1 MELRIEEARARANG
15 ESMLAGFS
23 GAVRSISN
31 VFQAGDV
38 IIFNNEIVAW
48 KQPIAGTKNFAQYC
62 FVLVK
67 RDDQYLI
74 MKFYPTNFTKTRVQV
89 NEDGSM
95 WEDPATTT
103 VQTTGSAVDLYRSKA
118 SIAEA
123 MQQFAG
129 QRIKVAADQAIFVFP
144 FGTTENPYKTHIYKY
159 ELAGSATE
167 DELSHFNDAEKA
179 DDSNV
184 ENAANTNGKA

>member
-15 ESMLAGFS
+15 ETMLSGFS

-31 VFQAGDV
+31 VFQVDDV
-38 IIFNNEIVAW
+38 IIFNKEIVAW
-48 KQPIAGTKNFAQYC
+48 RQPIAGTKNFAQYC

-67 RDDQYLI
+67 RGDQYLI
-74 MKFYPTNFTKTRVQV
+74 MKFYPTNFTKTRIQV

-95 WEDPATTT
+95 WEDPATAT
-103 VQTTGSAVDLYRSKA
+103 VQTTGSAVELYRSKA

-129 QRIKVAADQAIFVFP
+129 KKMKVTGDRAVYVFP
-144 FGTTENPYKTHIYKY
+144 FGTTENPYKTHIYQY
-159 ELAGSATE
+159 DLAGSASE
-167 DELSHFNDAEKA
+167 EELLHFNTAEEA
-179 DDSNV
+179 NDTSV
-184 ENAANTNGKA
+184 ENAAHTNGKA

>member
-15 ESMLAGFS
+15 ETMLAEFS

-31 VFQAGDV
+31 IFQVGDI
-38 IIFNNEIVAW
+38 IIFNKEIVAW

-67 RDDQYLI
+67 RNDQYLI

-89 NEDGSM
+89 NEDGSPR
-95 WEDPATTT
+95 EDPSTAT
-103 VQTTGSAVDLYRSKA
+103 VQTTGSAAELYRSKP

-129 QRIKVAADQAIFVFP
+129 QKIKVAADQAIYVFP
-144 FGTTENPYKTHIYKY
+144 FGTTDNPYKTHIYKY
-159 ELAGSATE
+159 DLEGSASE
-167 DELSHFNDAEKA
+167 EELSHFNSADKA
-179 DDSNV
+179 DDTNV
-184 ENAANTNGKA
+184 ENGANTNGQN

>member
-15 ESMLAGFS
+15 ETMLAGFS

-31 VFQAGDV
+31 VFQAGDI
-38 IIFNNEIVAW
+38 IIFNKEIVAW

-67 RDDQYLI
+67 RGDQYLI

-95 WEDPATTT
+95 WEDSTTAT
-103 VQTTGSAVDLYRSKA
+103 VQTSGSATELYRSKA

-123 MQQFAG
+123 MEQFAG
-129 QRIKVAADQAIFVFP
+129 QRVKVVADQAVFVFP

-159 ELAGSATE
+159 DLVGSASE
-167 DELSHFNDAEKA
+167 EELSHFNNAEKA
-179 DDSNV
+179 DDTSV
-184 ENAANTNGKA
+184 ENGANTNGKA